1 MVVLPLSVHVENH
14 VFLSRGVHVTG
25 VTRRAVMKVVA
36 KVGDLVQRTGDSQA
50 QDEYWV
56 AR

>member
-1 MVVLPLSVHVENH
+1 VVLPLSVHVENH

-25 VTRRAVMKVVA
+25 VTRRAVTKVVP